1 MVALTGAAM
10 WRMSSAGMVARV
22 SSFSAQSD
30 FICESCWKSESGLM
44 SGALRHSRIR
54 SMLSCSS

>member
-1 MVALTGAAM
+1 MGVLDL
-10 WRMSSAGMVARV
+10 VHL
-22 SSFSAQSD
+22 D
-30 FICESCWKSESGLM
+30 WKSESGLM